1 MLLSEFGDFLPVSNR
16 EAVTAKHPFGT
27 PIFLHHHLTKDAS
40 FPKLRHP
47 IQKSLKQKQSYRTS
61 ANFRK

>member
-1 MLLSEFGDFLPVSNR
+1 MLLSEFGNFLPVSDR
-16 EAVTAKHPFGT
+16 EAVTPKHSLGT
-27 PIFLHHHLTKDAS
+27 PILLHHHLTKDAS

-47 IQKSLKQKQSYRTS
+47 IQKSLKKKQSYRTT